1 MCSNVLVELAQ
12 SSCPLQ
18 IGLQGGSALAT
29 GDGVEAVVFPGL
41 AFEYGSQGDLPAQ
54 GRAHLV
60 LLCVKSCP
68 DVRTLLAWIDCL
80 DPLAQGADGIP
91 MLQIV
96 GDVRLRAACGGA
108 GQLSCDLAFAQPRL

>member
-80 DPLAQGADGIP
+80 IRWRKARMAFQCCRSLATSGCEPPVVALD
-91 MLQIV
+91 
-96 GDVRLRAACGGA
+96 
-108 GQLSCDLAFAQPRL
+108 S